1 MSAPPA
7 PRDDAERGSVLIE
20 ALVAIAVVALVLT
33 WGYRAVGGSALR
45 ARAAE
50 ASRTAALIAQS
61 RLATVG
67 AEIPLAPGETRGRDG
82 AFAWRVEVAPQAAQ
96 ASTAGELYA
105 VTVSVRDL
113 GGVANRAVLR
123 TLRVGPSA

>member
-1 MSAPPA
+1 MSGPSGQ
-7 PRDDAERGSVLIE
+7 REDAERGSVLIE
-20 ALVAIAVVALVLT
+20 ALVAIAIVALVLT
-33 WGYRAVGGSALR
+33 WGYRAVGDSAMR

-61 RLATVG
+61 RLAAVG
-67 AEIPLAPGETRGRDG
+67 AEIPLAAGETRGRDG
-82 AFAWRVEVAPQAAQ
+82 AFAWRVEVAPRAAQ
-96 ASTAGELYA
+96 ASTAGELYG

-113 GGVANRAVLR
+113 RGATDRAVLR